1 MTKSQFPRN
10 DQGTMTQR
18 SMAGS
23 LGFGVW
29 GLVGHWRLVIGH
41 CPRMLAALIILAF
54 VSGCHASKENAV
66 VIYTSQ
72 DQVYAEPIFRSFTAE
87 TGIEVLPVFD
97 TESVKTAG
105 LANRLRFEK
114 SNPQCDL
121 FWNNEEMHTR
131 FLERDALL
139 QETNPWSAAGYRTRR
154 IVINTNLVAAANA
167 PKNLMELTNSA
178 WRGKIVL
185 AYPLFGTTAYQ
196 FLALRQHWGDE
207 IWKAWCKGLAAN
219 SAKRSMVIRSS

>member
-10 DQGTMTQR
+10 DQGTMSRR
-18 SMAGS
+18 SIARAGS
-23 LGFGVW
+23 LRFSVW

-41 CPRMLAALIILAF
+41 WPRIPVALIILAF
-54 VSGCHASKENAV
+54 ASGCHASKENAV

-114 SNPQCDL
+114 SNPQCDV

-131 FLERDALL
+131 FLERDGLV
-139 QETNPWSAAGYRTRR
+139 QE
-154 IVINTNLVAAANA
+154 
-167 PKNLMELTNSA
+167 
-178 WRGKIVL
+178 
-185 AYPLFGTTAYQ
+185 
-196 FLALRQHWGDE
+196 
-207 IWKAWCKGLAAN
+207 
-219 SAKRSMVIRSS
+219 